1 MAVTSVA
8 VRIIT
13 TGALHHWLLGP
24 IGSNVNQ
31 CSIATRSTT
40 AYCNGVQRQ
49 CRYLTSHC
57 PSLEVRQPPF
67 QGPTWLHLLLRH
79 TYLGLHSTYIQ
90 EEFCVVYLWVHTW
103 KFVDSVVAVVLPRH
117 RQLGHLRRWQNPPV
131 YRPLVDLLAM
141 EEQHLIIT
149 YRFDRATTQLVSDL
163 MSPIRH
169 PTGIPPDVQVLSV
182 HHFLASGSFQTTV
195 AVASGMSQPMFSNV
209 LSRVLSAL
217 LKHVRSYIVFPQV
230 EDLATVKGD
239 FYALGHIPNIIGA
252 IDGTHVAL
260 VPPHR
265 SEQVYRNRKSYHSM
279 NLQMVCLADQYI
291 SQVNAMLPGSVHD
304 AYILRNSSIPYV
316 MGQLQRHRVWLL
328 GDSGYPNL
336 SWLLT
341 PVRNP
346 RTRAEERYNEAH
358 GRTRRVIERT
368 FGLLKARFRCLHM
381 TGGSLFYSPKK
392 VCQIIIA
399 CSMLHNLALRRQVPF
414 LQEDGPDGGVVAAVE
429 PVEPVDSD
437 EEEAE
442 EEDIDN
448 RESVIR
454 QYFQ

>member
-1 MAVTSVA
+1 M
-8 VRIIT
+8 
-13 TGALHHWLLGP
+13 
-24 IGSNVNQ
+24 
-31 CSIATRSTT
+31 
-40 AYCNGVQRQ
+40 
-49 CRYLTSHC
+49 
-57 PSLEVRQPPF
+57 
-67 QGPTWLHLLLRH
+67 
-79 TYLGLHSTYIQ
+79 
-90 EEFCVVYLWVHTW
+90 
-103 KFVDSVVAVVLPRH
+103 
-117 RQLGHLRRWQNPPV
+117 
-131 YRPLVDLLAM
+131 
-141 EEQHLIIT
+141 
-149 YRFDRATTQLVSDL
+149 
-163 MSPIRH
+163 
-169 PTGIPPDVQVLSV
+169 
-182 HHFLASGSFQTTV
+182 
-195 AVASGMSQPMFSNV
+195 ASGMSQPMFSNV

-252 IDGTHVAL
+252 INGTHVAL

-265 SEQVYRNRKSYHSM
+265 SEHVYRNRKSYHSM
-279 NLQMVCLADQYI
+279 NVQMVCLADQYI
-291 SQVNAMLPGSVHD
+291 SQVNAMFPGSVHD
-304 AYILRNSSIPYV
+304 ANILRNRSIPYM

-328 GDSGYPNL
+328 RDSGYPNL

-381 TGGSLFYSPKK
+381 TGGSLLYSPKK

-414 LQEDGPDGGVVAAVE
+414 LKEDGPDGGVVAAVE
-429 PVEPVDSD
+429 PVEPVEPVDSD
-437 EEEAE
+437 EEDAE

-448 RESVIR
+448 RESVIQ

>member
-1 MAVTSVA
+1 MAVTYTVVTSAA
-8 VRIIT
+8 VHTVTAGI
-13 TGALHHWLLGP
+13 HCHWLLGP
-24 IGSNVNQ
+24 IG
-31 CSIATRSTT
+31 
-40 AYCNGVQRQ
+40 
-49 CRYLTSHC
+49 
-57 PSLEVRQPPF
+57 
-67 QGPTWLHLLLRH
+67 
-79 TYLGLHSTYIQ
+79 
-90 EEFCVVYLWVHTW
+90 
-103 KFVDSVVAVVLPRH
+103 H
-117 RQLGHLRRWQNPPV
+117 RPLGHVRRWRNPPV
-131 YRPLVDLLAM
+131 YRPLVDLSTT
-141 EEQHLIIT
+141 EERNLIIT
-149 YRFDRATTQLVSDL
+149 YRFDRATIQELCTQLEPDL
-163 MSPIRH
+163 MTAIRH
-169 PTGIPPDVQVLSV
+169 PTGIPPQVQVLSV
-182 HHFLASGSFQTTV
+182 LHFLASGSFQTTV
-195 AVASGMSQPMFSNV
+195 AMALGMSQPMFSIV

-217 LKHVRSYIVFPQV
+217 LKHMRSYIVFPQV
-230 EDLATVKGD
+230 EDLPTVKGD

-279 NLQMVCLADQYI
+279 NVQMVCLADQYI
-291 SQVNAMLPGSVHD
+291 SHVNAMFPGSVHD
-304 AYILRNSSIPYV
+304 AYIMWNSSIPYV

-328 GDSGYPNL
+328 GDCYLNL

-381 TGGSLFYSPKK
+381 TGESLFYSPKK
-392 VCQIIIA
+392 VCQIIVA
-399 CSMLHNLALRRQVPF
+399 CCMLHNLALQQQVPF

-429 PVEPVDSD
+429 PVDSD

-448 RESVIR
+448 RDSVIQ

>member
-1 MAVTSVA
+1 MKMAVMSAEVTSVA

-13 TGALHHWLLGP
+13 GGALLHWLLGP
-24 IGSNVNQ
+24 ILTNAALRRGLRPPT
-31 CSIATRSTT
+31 ATV
-40 AYCNGVQRQ
+40 CNASAVTSQ
-49 CRYLTSHC
+49 SHC
-57 PSLEVRQPPF
+57 PSLEAPSAGTIEKMAESSGVPTAG
-67 QGPTWLHLLLRH
+67 GPVDNGEATFNRH
-79 TYLGLHSTYIQ
+79 
-90 EEFCVVYLWVHTW
+90 
-103 KFVDSVVAVVLPRH
+103 
-117 RQLGHLRRWQNPPV
+117 
-131 YRPLVDLLAM
+131 
-141 EEQHLIIT
+141 
-149 YRFDRATTQLVSDL
+149 
-163 MSPIRH
+163 
-169 PTGIPPDVQVLSV
+169 
-182 HHFLASGSFQTTV
+182 
-195 AVASGMSQPMFSNV
+195 
-209 LSRVLSAL
+209 
-217 LKHVRSYIVFPQV
+217 
-230 EDLATVKGD
+230 
-239 FYALGHIPNIIGA
+239 
-252 IDGTHVAL
+252 
-260 VPPHR
+260 
-265 SEQVYRNRKSYHSM
+265 
-279 NLQMVCLADQYI
+279 LQMVCLADQYI
-291 SQVNAMLPGSVHD
+291 SQVNAIFPGSVHD
-304 AYILRNSSIPYV
+304 AYILRNSSIPDM

-414 LQEDGPDGGVVAAVE
+414 LQEDGPDDGVVAAVE

-448 RESVIR
+448 RESVIQ